1 MQLSSPKKKK
11 RSCKHK
17 PIWPMNAVSIKEAI
31 GSAAKASA
39 AGIAICAI
47 SSPNSSFLKTL
58 LAKQLGNKM
67 LDFIKSSLTFHKVTI
82 NLKNQKETD
91 LLKTKKKNIY
101 QQRTKSI
108 SALFY
113 TWMLLTSIGNQK
125 ELN

>member
-1 MQLSSPKKKK
+1 
-11 RSCKHK
+11 
-17 PIWPMNAVSIKEAI
+17 MNAVSIKEAI

-91 LLKTKKKNIY
+91 LLKTKKKKHLSTTN
-101 QQRTKSI
+101 KVH
-108 SALFY
+108 
-113 TWMLLTSIGNQK
+113 IGFI
-125 ELN
+125 LYMDVVDVHR

>member
-1 MQLSSPKKKK
+1 MQLSSPKKKKK

-58 LAKQLGNKM
+58 LAKQLGNYRQ
-67 LDFIKSSLTFHKVTI
+67 LGFIKSSPGVSRGA
-82 NLKNQKETD
+82 D
-91 LLKTKKKNIY
+91 
-101 QQRTKSI
+101 
-108 SALFY
+108 SAWTPPLASY
-113 TWMLLTSIGNQK
+113 VK
-125 ELN
+125 P